1 MKGMRVEDQVLSIE
15 DGDTRDARMR
25 GIISIT
31 FMPVMNLPSSPDI
44 NNCPKEKDVYG
55 KKKKRNKEE
64 KREQKGKIGKREKE
78 IESKE
83 KKEQGK
89 RKKRE
94 ARKSPSRASYKL
106 LPQMCDFS

>member
-31 FMPVMNLPSSPDI
+31 FMPVMNLPSPPDI

-55 KKKKRNKEE
+55 KKKKKRNKEE
-64 KREQKGKIGKREKE
+64 KREQKRKIGKREKRKRE
-78 IESKE
+78 KRNREKRNREKRAGEKE
-83 KKEQGK
+83 KKRG
-89 RKKRE
+89 
-94 ARKSPSRASYKL
+94 
-106 LPQMCDFS
+106 

>member
-31 FMPVMNLPSSPDI
+31 FMPVMNLPSPPDI

-55 KKKKRNKEE
+55 KKKKKRNKRKNEN
-64 KREQKGKIGKREKE
+64 KREK
-78 IESKE
+78 
-83 KKEQGK
+83 
-89 RKKRE
+89 
-94 ARKSPSRASYKL
+94 
-106 LPQMCDFS
+106 

>member
-31 FMPVMNLPSSPDI
+31 FMPVMNLPSPPDI

-55 KKKKRNKEE
+55 KKKKREI
-64 KREQKGKIGKREKE
+64 KRKNENKREK
-78 IESKE
+78 
-83 KKEQGK
+83 
-89 RKKRE
+89 
-94 ARKSPSRASYKL
+94 
-106 LPQMCDFS
+106 